1 MFYLCCLY
9 SFAYIGVLHDFHIC
23 WCSCH

>member
-9 SFAYIGVLHDFHIC
+9 SFAYIGVLHDFYIC
-23 WCSCH
+23 CCACH